1 MTTNT
6 GKYKEEIWLN
16 IENREFFPLSLKTR
30 DVHVLNFFQ
39 FSLPPLSLSKAET
52 TFSQLSNAK
61 SLQNICCNRC
71 SQSKDYSSFGRSAI
85 ASTFALSLSLEYW
98 KVGRGGE
105 LLWFAS
111 GGGDN
116 QPILSLLFSLPS
128 KSACIPN
135 QRGRCGKKQMYLS
148 RAAPR
153 AEDEGTLPVLSS
165 SHVPTIVSPTTPS
178 HSSHSLETQ
187 QNWKFQE
194 SLSWVVSFWWLV
206 SKTIFPQRLSWV
218 SGAPALHYSPE
229 LPVSP
234 GQGGGYDR
242 GGWSWRKEGVK
253 IRWAVS
259 R

>member
-1 MTTNT
+1 MLQPLLSV
-6 GKYKEEIWLN
+6 KRL
-16 IENREFFPLSLKTR
+16 FFFWTKCHRFNFRPLSL
-30 DVHVLNFFQ
+30 
-39 FSLPPLSLSKAET
+39 
-52 TFSQLSNAK
+52 
-61 SLQNICCNRC
+61 I
-71 SQSKDYSSFGRSAI
+71 GI
-85 ASTFALSLSLEYW
+85 LEIW
-98 KVGRGGE
+98 GGGE

-116 QPILSLLFSLPS
+116 QPILSLLFFLFLQSR
-128 KSACIPN
+128 CIPN

-165 SHVPTIVSPTTPS
+165 NHVPTIVSPTTPN

-234 GQGGGYDR
+234 GEGGRIWSR
-242 GGWSWRKEGVK
+242 GLELKVGGSKNKMGGFEIKGVYNCVWHGLHFSLIPFK
-253 IRWAVS
+253 C
-259 R
+259 

>member
-1 MTTNT
+1 MLKVFKTFVATVA
-6 GKYKEEIWLN
+6 
-16 IENREFFPLSLKTR
+16 LSQKIILLL
-30 DVHVLNFFQ
+30 DEVP
-39 FSLPPLSLSKAET
+39 SL
-52 TFSQLSNAK
+52 QLSP
-61 SLQNICCNRC
+61 
-71 SQSKDYSSFGRSAI
+71 
-85 ASTFALSLSLEYW
+85 SLSLEYW

-111 GGGDN
+111 GKGDN
-116 QPILSLLFSLPS
+116 QPILSLLFFFFLFLQSRHVFQI
-128 KSACIPN
+128 KE
-135 QRGRCGKKQMYLS
+135 GDVGKKQMYLS

-165 SHVPTIVSPTTPS
+165 NHVPTIVSPTTPS

-253 IRWAVS
+253 IR
-259 R
+259 

>member
-1 MTTNT
+1 MLKVFKTFVATVA
-6 GKYKEEIWLN
+6 
-16 IENREFFPLSLKTR
+16 LSQKIILLL
-30 DVHVLNFFQ
+30 DEVP
-39 FSLPPLSLSKAET
+39 SL
-52 TFSQLSNAK
+52 QLSP
-61 SLQNICCNRC
+61 
-71 SQSKDYSSFGRSAI
+71 
-85 ASTFALSLSLEYW
+85 SLSLIGILESW
-98 KVGRGGE
+98 GGGE

-111 GGGDN
+111 GGGYN
-116 QPILSLLFSLPS
+116 QPILSLLFFFFFSS
-128 KSACIPN
+128 FKVGVFQIKE
-135 QRGRCGKKQMYLS
+135 GDVGEKEMYLS

-165 SHVPTIVSPTTPS
+165 NHVLTIVSPTTPN
-178 HSSHSLETQ
+178 HSSHSLDTQ

-253 IRWAVS
+253 IRWPVS